1 MLSTLRK
8 RGNDGSNGFEE
19 NEKKKRK
26 GFGYSLP
33 LKIWQVSLIIAAHLI
48 HIYVHVPMYNYVF
61 LSVEQKKVRRFLK
74 QFFSCA
80 GY

>member
-26 GFGYSLP
+26 GFEYSLP
-33 LKIWQVSLIIAAHLI
+33 LKIW
-48 HIYVHVPMYNYVF
+48 
-61 LSVEQKKVRRFLK
+61 
-74 QFFSCA
+74 
-80 GY
+80 

>member
-19 NEKKKRK
+19 NEKKKQK

-33 LKIWQVSLIIAAHLI
+33 LKIW
-48 HIYVHVPMYNYVF
+48 
-61 LSVEQKKVRRFLK
+61 
-74 QFFSCA
+74 
-80 GY
+80 

>member
-19 NEKKKRK
+19 NEKKRK

-33 LKIWQVSLIIAAHLI
+33 LKIW
-48 HIYVHVPMYNYVF
+48 
-61 LSVEQKKVRRFLK
+61 
-74 QFFSCA
+74 
-80 GY
+80 